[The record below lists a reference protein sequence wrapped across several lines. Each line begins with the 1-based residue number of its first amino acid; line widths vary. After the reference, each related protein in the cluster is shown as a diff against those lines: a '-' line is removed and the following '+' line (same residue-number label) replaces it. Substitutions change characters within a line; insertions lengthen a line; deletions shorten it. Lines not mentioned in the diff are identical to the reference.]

1 MGESNVLSGGI
12 EVLDKIKDSLIDLN
26 DKQSKYDTLVMDE
39 SDLDKQIQVLDKAV
53 EDEIVDTTG
62 NRRKEI
68 EATFDK
74 QISKSQDKIKKITVK
89 RDKAKNSKVSERIEQ
104 ETESYIKEN
113 QELKLETKKTLKESG
128 IPAICNSKFFFAL
141 YFPKSFS
148 DVFIILISVILAFL
162 LIPCGIYFFLLAEQ
176 EIVYLIIIY
185 FITIIVFGGLYILI
199 ANRTKEKKR
208 EAFLQI
214 KDLRNKVRLN
224 RKKMARIRKKIRKD
238 QDESVYGL
246 EEFDQELAVIE
257 QEVADIRD
265 KKNEALLNFDN
276 NTKVVITNQIQDRF
290 AEKRSQL
297 KKDHEKASSEVAKLD
312 KEIKELT
319 INIASN
325 YEPYIGKD
333 MMTVDRLD
341 SLTNIIKAENATNVS
356 EAILFYNENLN
367 SQ

>member
-1 MGESNVLSGGI
+1 MEESNILSGGI
-12 EVLDKIKDSLIDLN
+12 EVLNKIKDSIIDLN
-26 DKQSKYDTLVMDE
+26 SKKSRYDTLVNDE
-39 SDLDKQIQVLDKAV
+39 NDLDKQIQILDKAV
-53 EDEIVDTTG
+53 EDEIIDTTS

-74 QISKSQDKIKKITVK
+74 QISKSQDKIKKITGK
-89 RDKAKNSKVSERIEQ
+89 RDKVKDSKVSERIEQ
-104 ETESYIKEN
+104 ETESYKKEN
-113 QELKLETKKTLKESG
+113 QELKLEIKKTLKENG
-128 IPAICNSKFFFAL
+128 IPAFCNSKFFFAL

-148 DVFIILISVILAFL
+148 DVIIILISVLLTFL
-162 LIPCGIYFFLLAEQ
+162 LIPCGIYFLLLPEK
-176 EIVYLIIIY
+176 ETVYLVIIY

-199 ANRTKEKKR
+199 GNRTKEKKR
-208 EAFLQI
+208 QAFLQI

-224 RKKMARIRKKIRKD
+224 RKKVARIRKKIRKD

-246 EEFDQELAVIE
+246 EEFDQELAVVE
-257 QEVADIRD
+257 QEIAEIRE

-276 NTKVVITNQIQDRF
+276 NTKGVITNQIQERF

-297 KKDHEKASSEVAKLD
+297 KKDHEKASNEVTKLD

-319 INIASN
+319 IHIASN

-341 SLTNIIKAENATNVS
+341 SLINIIKAENATNVS
-356 EAILFYNENLN
+356 EAILFYNESLN